1 MTTHTQLTPGR
12 PVTTPAAGHYIR
24 RDHTVIGTADQIANL
39 INHHRDA
46 GTLIA
51 ATTPCPL
58 TGGRFQTTIWVR
70 VPVPARPTTLGQQSR
85 IRTRRPRRR
94 TRIAVMVTAVT
105 GTLAGLVALAAYL
118 LGQLVELIAAHAGL
132 ILGALALAA
141 ILAGLSTRRSSGRR
155 HCPGC

>member
-70 VPVPARPTTLGQQSR
+70 EPVPARPTLRATSLAEQSR
-85 IRTRRPRRR
+85 TGNRRPQRR
-94 TRIAVMVTAVT
+94 TRSPTCQ
-105 GTLAGLVALAAYL
+105 LPLVASKRPGSRVAN
-118 LGQLVELIAAHAGL
+118 
-132 ILGALALAA
+132 
-141 ILAGLSTRRSSGRR
+141 LSPMWRCPASSGCSRSGMGSDSQSVS
-155 HCPGC
+155 P